1 MNAPQISYEDFQR
14 VDMRVGEIVEVQE
27 FERARNPSYK
37 VRVNF
42 GAEIGEKWSSV
53 QAKLAYTKA
62 ELIGRQVIGV
72 INFPPKNIAGF
83 KSEVLLLGV
92 EMADGSLSLLEPSRR
107 PAQIGFRVY

>member
-1 MNAPQISYEDFQR
+1 MTQITYDDFLK

-42 GAEIGEKWSSV
+42 GCDIGDKWSSV
-53 QAKLAYTKA
+53 QAKLAYEKDD
-62 ELIGRQVIGV
+62 LLGMQVIGV

-83 KSEVLLLGV
+83 LSEVLVLGI
-92 EMADGSLSLLEPSRR
+92 EKEDGSLSLLQPSRR
-107 PAQIGFRVY
+107 PAALGSRVY